1 MGTASHFLFEDLGTT
16 SKPVNSKERDLSV
29 PYEATMVE
37 LDLLAL
43 LEQEVLYYP
52 LLIFQSPW
60 RAAKV
65 GEMQSPLLI
74 LTIAPV
80 VAR

>member
-1 MGTASHFLFEDLGTT
+1 MGTASHFLIEDLGTT

-52 LLIFQSPW
+52 LLIFQSP
-60 RAAKV
+60 
-65 GEMQSPLLI
+65 
-74 LTIAPV
+74 
-80 VAR
+80 

>member
-16 SKPVNSKERDLSV
+16 SKRANSEQSDLSV

-43 LEQEVLYYP
+43 LEQEGLYYP
-52 LLIFQSPW
+52 LLIFQSL
-60 RAAKV
+60 RAAKM
-65 GEMQSPLLI
+65 GEIQSLLLI
-74 LTIAPV
+74 FIIAPV